1 MPGAVPRRWPPLRM
15 RTPACG
21 TPPAATSAASAV
33 DAILA
38 EYAALRSEIEWLVK
52 DAGQYQTYA
61 LGLVAVL
68 PPVFALL
75 LGTKQAWLAIPAII
89 IANSAFC
96 MFGYL
101 FFRSHQEVYIVA
113 AYLKNVVRPQIR
125 QAIGSN
131 SVWDWEEYKSKAN
144 LDIQHSSRLGLL
156 GNPRL
161 VWLLRL
167 LVFLL
172 PAAVGLV
179 AVAVILFRTG
189 LLSNYSPLGLVAIA
203 IGTLINAAM
212 IVILIVWFWFKGDL
226 AKVLADKE

>member
-1 MPGAVPRRWPPLRM
+1 MP
-15 RTPACG
+15 
-21 TPPAATSAASAV
+21 SAAPRQRSPRPRAAVSTSPSATASTPGLV

-38 EYAALRSEIEWLVK
+38 EYAALRNEIDWLIK

-68 PPVFALL
+68 PPAFALL
-75 LGTKQAWLAIPAII
+75 LGTSRDWLAIPAII

-96 MFGYL
+96 LFGYL

-113 AYLKNVVRPQIR
+113 AYLKKIVRPQIR

-131 SVWDWEEYKSKAN
+131 SVWDWEEYKTKIN

-156 GNPRL
+156 GNPRF

-172 PAAVGLV
+172 PAVVGLV
-179 AVAVILFRTG
+179 AVGIILFRAG
-189 LLSNYSPLGLVAIA
+189 MVDNYSWIALIGIGLGVLV
-203 IGTLINAAM
+203 NAAM
-212 IVILIVWFWFKGDL
+212 VAVLALWFWSKGDL
-226 AKVLADKE
+226 AKVLADEA